1 MLVHMLRLFEKTRRI
16 DENTLSPSTTQ
27 QKRQKQEKK
36 RRNENAKLKKKIKM
50 SFAIF

>member
-36 RRNENAKLKKKIKM
+36 RRNENAKLKKKIKI

>member
-27 QKRQKQEKK
+27 RKRQKQEKK

-50 SFAIF
+50 SFVIF